1 MEDCRLNAR
10 VGEGPKAERAAVLLF
25 SVLVVGQIV
34 PRDKAKRS
42 TRRVSLVDY
51 ALAKELRQKGTYIA
65 SSSDT
70 RFYCVSCAVHRG
82 IVKVR
87 AEKERHMRISRPRRF

>member
-1 MEDCRLNAR
+1 MPFKRKSRGRSKGGKGSSAVVQCASCGRL
-10 VGEGPKAERAAVLLF
+10 
-25 SVLVVGQIV
+25 V

-42 TRRVSLVDY
+42 TRRISLVDS
-51 ALAKELRQKGTYIA
+51 ALAKELRQKGTYMA

-70 RFYCVSCAVHRG
+70 RYYCVSCAVHRG

-87 AEKERHMRISRPRRF
+87 AEKERRMRPRRF

>member
-1 MEDCRLNAR
+1 LPFKRKSR
-10 VGEGPKAERAAVLLF
+10 GRSKGGKGSGAVVQCA
-25 SVLVVGQIV
+25 SCGQLV

-42 TRRVSLVDY
+42 TRRISLVDY
-51 ALAKELRQKGTYIA
+51 ALAKELRQKGTFIA

-70 RFYCVSCAVHRG
+70 RYYCVSCAVHRG

-87 AEKERHMRISRPRRF
+87 AEKDRRMRPRRF

>member
-1 MEDCRLNAR
+1 LPFKRKSRGRSKGGKGSGTVIQCA
-10 VGEGPKAERAAVLLF
+10 
-25 SVLVVGQIV
+25 SCGQVV
-34 PRDKAKRS
+34 PRDKAKRE
-42 TRRVSLVDY
+42 TRRISLVDY

-70 RFYCVSCAVHRG
+70 KYYCVSCAVHRG

-87 AEKERHMRISRPRRF
+87 AEKERRMRPRRF